1 MATNVASSSPQASFR
16 RLLPAPD
23 RPQLAGLSSSS
34 AREWYESR
42 RRVPELFD
50 FLVRL
55 EAENLEKPYIGITS
69 DGHVIPDL
77 FDYTVDEGA
86 PVAAMCEATN
96 AMLSILSVQ
105 QENDTV
111 FPSVLDDN
119 IRLWSNPE
127 VYVNPG
133 GLRLDECSPDIQTA
147 VHNILR
153 SSMSLE
159 GYQKVHGCCIVNKF
173 LGELVGGSRVLNEH
187 SYNFRLFGRPSL
199 TQPWGYTFFG
209 HHLCLA
215 VVVAGGRMVIGPTFM
230 GAEPNIIDEGPHTG
244 LQLFTTEREVALQL
258 LRSLPPAL
266 QAKAILSHSV
276 LPQDLPEHRWVPY
289 DERHLAGARHDN
301 RVIPYEGC
309 PASSFDADQ
318 KELLVRIFVG
328 FNLYYPE
335 QVLSHKVQMFRNH
348 LHMTHFAWIGGHGD
362 DDVYYFRIYSPVSL
376 MEFDFHCGVYLT
388 NDTPDKCHIHT
399 INRIPNRGDYGRA
412 LVEQVQKNATVSGQG
427 LGLKST

>member
-1 MATNVASSSPQASFR
+1 MATNVASSPPQASFR

-42 RRVPELFD
+42 MKVPELFD
-50 FLVRL
+50 FIERL
-55 EAENLEKPYIGITS
+55 EAKNLEKPYIGITS

-77 FDYTVDEGA
+77 FDHTVDEGA

-96 AMLSILSVQ
+96 ALLSILSVQ

-133 GLRLDECSPDIQTA
+133 EQATNHLMVTSKLSEGGLRLDECSPAIQTA

-159 GYQKVHGCCIVNKF
+159 GYQKVDGCCIVNKF

-244 LQLFTTEREVALQL
+244 LQLFTTEREGALQL

-266 QAKAILSHSV
+266 QTKAILSHSV
-276 LPQDLPEHRWVPY
+276 LPEDLPKHRWVPY
-289 DERHLAGARHDN
+289 DERHIAGARQDN
-301 RVIPYEGC
+301 RVIPY
-309 PASSFDADQ
+309 
-318 KELLVRIFVG
+318 VRIFIG

-335 QVLSHKVQMFRNH
+335 RVLSHKVQMFRNH
-348 LHMTHFAWIGGHGD
+348 LHMTYFAWIGGHED
-362 DDVYYFRIYSPVSL
+362 DDVYYFRIHSPVSL

-412 LVEQVQKNATVSGQG
+412 LVEKVQKDAIVSGQG
-427 LGLKST
+427 LGLQST

>member
-1 MATNVASSSPQASFR
+1 MATNVASSSPQAPFR

-133 GLRLDECSPDIQTA
+133 EQATYHLMVTSKLSEGGLRLDECSP
-147 VHNILR
+147 
-153 SSMSLE
+153 
-159 GYQKVHGCCIVNKF
+159 
-173 LGELVGGSRVLNEH
+173 
-187 SYNFRLFGRPSL
+187 
-199 TQPWGYTFFG
+199 
-209 HHLCLA
+209 
-215 VVVAGGRMVIGPTFM
+215 GGRMVIGPTFM

-276 LPQDLPEHRWVPY
+276 LPQDLPKHRWVPY

-301 RVIPYEGC
+301 RVIPYGMSANRLF
-309 PASSFDADQ
+309 PSRS
-318 KELLVRIFVG
+318 
-328 FNLYYPE
+328 
-335 QVLSHKVQMFRNH
+335 M
-348 LHMTHFAWIGGHGD
+348 
-362 DDVYYFRIYSPVSL
+362 VS
-376 MEFDFHCGVYLT
+376 
-388 NDTPDKCHIHT
+388 
-399 INRIPNRGDYGRA
+399 R
-412 LVEQVQKNATVSGQG
+412 
-427 LGLKST
+427 